1 MLNNRIIFFIY
12 GLVALF
18 SSGCTD
24 DSYQEIKHERAE
36 LAIENKHE
44 ILVGISWPYE
54 NDLFVKGVKLAIK
67 KINNEGGVLG
77 RPLNIIINTEE
88 EILLNPRLPA
98 RTYQRIA
105 LNIANSFA
113 SNPDII
119 AVIGHYTSRLA
130 ILSAP
135 VYDNTGVVFF
145 APSATSHKLING
157 YFKYI
162 FRTIPSNH
170 EMGGQLA
177 HYITKKG
184 YKKIAIF
191 YDREAYSTELSD
203 NFSATIVDKE
213 DGEIVF
219 SRSFYKD
226 KMDLNLLISEL
237 KKSGNFDIVFVA
249 ADSIT
254 TSQIYQKSRDMG
266 IMVPFIGGESLASAY
281 FLQGL
286 KDWRDEKTII
296 PTLFNDFLPE
306 NKEFIASFRQE
317 YGDDAEPDHLA
328 ALGYDNIMLLVHAA
342 NLAKTAVPMGI
353 AYALRF
359 MLPCQGVTGKYQFS
373 ESGELASK
381 PFYFKQFYQNKYKI
395 NNINDDDV
403 AVDIEVCNKIDRDND
418 GIINKYDVC
427 PDNSE
432 LEMSRGITLAG
443 SLRGCPVDVD
453 HDLVFDYQDNCP
465 NSTTEEV
472 VNGINI
478 KGCPISLDKVTR
490 SKDSDGDNVAN

>member
-18 SSGCTD
+18 GSGCTD

-36 LAIENKHE
+36 LAIENKRD

-54 NDLFVKGVKLAIK
+54 NDLFVRGVKLAVK

-77 RPLNIIINTEE
+77 RPLSIIINTEE
-88 EILLNPRLPA
+88 EMLLNPKLPA

-105 LNIANSFA
+105 LHIANSFA

-119 AVIGHYTSRLA
+119 AVIGHYSSRFA

-135 VYDNTGVVFF
+135 VYDNAGIVFF
-145 APSATSHKLING
+145 APSPTSHKLINN

-162 FRTIPSNH
+162 FRTIPGNH
-170 EMGGQLA
+170 EVGAQLA
-177 HYITKKG
+177 HYIAEKG
-184 YKKIAIF
+184 YKKIAVF
-191 YDREAYSTELSD
+191 YDREACSTELSD
-203 NFSATIVDKE
+203 NFSATIIDKK

-226 KMDLNLLISEL
+226 KLDLNLLIGEL
-237 KKSGNFDIVFVA
+237 KKSGDFDIIFVA
-249 ADSIT
+249 TDSIT
-254 TSQIYQKSRDMG
+254 ASKIYQKSRDMG
-266 IMVPFIGGESLASAY
+266 IMVPFVGGESLASAH
-281 FLQGL
+281 FLQGV
-286 KDWRDEKTII
+286 KDWRDEKTTI
-296 PTLFNDFLPE
+296 PTLFNNLLPE
-306 NKEFIASFRQE
+306 NKEFIESFKQE
-317 YGDDAEPDHLA
+317 YGNDVEPDHMA
-328 ALGYDNIMLLVHAA
+328 ALGYDNVMLLAHAA

-359 MLPCQGVTGKYQFS
+359 MHPCQGITGKYQFS

-381 PFYFKQFYQNKYKI
+381 PFYFKQLYQNKYKI
-395 NNINDDDV
+395 NNTNDDNV
-403 AVDIEVCNKIDRDND
+403 AGSIEVCNKIDRDND

-432 LEMSRGITLAG
+432 LEMSKGIASAG
-443 SLRGCPVDVD
+443 SFRGCPVDVD

-465 NSTTEEV
+465 DSTAEEV
-472 VNGINI
+472 LNGTNI
-478 KGCPISLDKVTR
+478 KGCPVSLDKVTR
-490 SKDSDGDNVAN
+490 SKGGDGDNVTH